1 MSRPGLTKRRAT
13 YEDLMEVS
21 DLKVAEILEGELYA
35 SPRPA
40 VPHALATSVLGIEIG
55 GPFQQGRGGP
65 GGWWIL
71 DEPELHLSQDVVVP
85 DLAGWRR
92 ERMAALPDAPAI
104 ALAPDWVCEVLSPST
119 EAIDRVPK
127 LRIYAREGVGHVW
140 LINPVTRTLEALRLE
155 TARGCSP
162 PLTTETSPCAWSR
175 LMPFLWSCSASGAET
190 PRSRSGNTHPTCS
203 SAIIRSAIPGRAGMA
218 DTLCDVIPRRSAS

>member
-1 MSRPGLTKRRAT
+1 MPPRFFQPPAKVAGAVRRRAT

-155 TARGCSP
+155 NGAWVLAATHDGDVTVRVEPFDAV
-162 PLTTETSPCAWSR
+162 PLELFR
-175 LMPFLWSCSASGAET
+175 LW
-190 PRSRSGNTHPTCS
+190 
-203 SAIIRSAIPGRAGMA
+203 GRDAAG
-218 DTLCDVIPRRSAS
+218 S